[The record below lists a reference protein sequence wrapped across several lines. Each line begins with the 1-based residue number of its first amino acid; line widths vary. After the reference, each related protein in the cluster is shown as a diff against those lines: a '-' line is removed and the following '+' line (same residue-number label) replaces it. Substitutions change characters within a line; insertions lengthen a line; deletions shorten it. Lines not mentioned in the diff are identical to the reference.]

1 MTPGHFPTNTRTRLA
16 TNWGDRLCCSQLQPL
31 RTSEHAGRPRESL
44 GRMCLPLS
52 STPTPDS
59 LETRCPQME
68 RLGNVTESEEP
79 NDWELE
85 QELEPELVQ
94 ELDLSSEGG

>member
-1 MTPGHFPTNTRTRLA
+1 
-16 TNWGDRLCCSQLQPL
+16 
-31 RTSEHAGRPRESL
+31 
-44 GRMCLPLS
+44 
-52 STPTPDS
+52 
-59 LETRCPQME
+59 ME